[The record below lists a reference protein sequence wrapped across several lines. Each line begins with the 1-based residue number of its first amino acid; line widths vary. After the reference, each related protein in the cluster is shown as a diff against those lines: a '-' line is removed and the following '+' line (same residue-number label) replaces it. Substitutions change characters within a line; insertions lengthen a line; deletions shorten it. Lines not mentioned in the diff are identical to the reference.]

1 MRRRS
6 SSVPSPPPDDVR
18 SRALT
23 TVGEWLASR
32 TPPPPE
38 LLRFRIDRALG
49 TSLDRD
55 VADTERVCVEAA
67 ERVLSR
73 LFVDGE
79 GERREA
85 VDLLAADA
93 LVTYALEF
101 AAEAPESF
109 ADHATRAIEQFGQLH
124 VAGA

>member
-1 MRRRS
+1 MLRRS
-6 SSVPSPPPDDVR
+6 SSVPSPTPDDVR
-18 SRALT
+18 SRAPT
-23 TVGEWLASR
+23 TVGDWLASR

-38 LLRFRIDRALG
+38 LLRSRIERALG
-49 TSLDRD
+49 TSIDRD
-55 VADTERVCVEAA
+55 VADTARVCVEAA

-73 LFVDGE
+73 LFRDGE

-101 AAEAPESF
+101 AADAPASF
-109 ADHATRAIEQFGQLH
+109 KDIATNAIERFGQLPL
-124 VAGA
+124 AGA

>member
-6 SSVPSPPPDDVR
+6 SSVPSLTPDDVR
-18 SRALT
+18 SRAPT
-23 TVGEWLASR
+23 TVGDWLASR

-38 LLRFRIDRALG
+38 LLRFRIELALG

-101 AAEAPESF
+101 AADAPESF
-109 ADHATRAIEQFGQLH
+109 GDIATNAIERFGQLPL
-124 VAGA
+124 AAA

>member
-1 MRRRS
+1 MHRRS

-18 SRALT
+18 ARALT
-23 TVGEWLASR
+23 TVGDWLASR

-38 LLRFRIDRALG
+38 LLRSRIERALG
-49 TSLDRD
+49 TSLDLD
-55 VADTERVCVEAA
+55 VADTERVCIEAA
-67 ERVLSR
+67 ERVLTR
-73 LFVDGE
+73 LLADGE

-109 ADHATRAIEQFGQLH
+109 EDHAARAIERFGHLG

>member
-18 SRALT
+18 SRTPT
-23 TVGEWLASR
+23 TVGDWLGSR

-38 LLRFRIDRALG
+38 LLRSRIDVALG
-49 TSLDRD
+49 TALDRD
-55 VADTERVCVEAA
+55 VADTGRVCVEAA

-101 AAEAPESF
+101 AADAPESF
-109 ADHATRAIEQFGQLH
+109 ADIATHAIERFGQLH
-124 VAGA
+124 GAGA